1 MLSRAARSIG
11 LPGGRKIIP
20 CLPATSK
27 VRASFGPTGCSMG
40 VLIWRTAD
48 ESLVLQRFLDTQPEL
63 SQAPIGTF
71 RRWPSAARLRSP
83 DERLESSTASGFMR
97 SKPPL
102 LARSIASKGESNE
115 TVVAGGLIAFAEYSR
130 TPDCRAGAVRNSM
143 YHRPKYLENRA
154 QRRRAPVAHR
164 SSKHALG
171 LFLLYDSLPSP
182 EKQGI
187 FTHRDYAGSCCRS
200 REWALRALRRPLKCA
215 RSRNRFVSSTVNCE
229 HEHVDGSDTLGLTTQ
244 EAAPGRRLRSA
255 FSYHVLGYGRLSHLK
270 TETELEELLIY
281 PRCTPKAA

>member
-115 TVVAGGLIAFAEYSR
+115 TVVAGELIAFAEYSR
-130 TPDCRAGAVRNSM
+130 TPDCAGAVRNSM

-187 FTHRDYAGSCCRS
+187 FTHRDYAGSCCKEQGVGTQSAPPPVEMRKVAQS
-200 REWALRALRRPLKCA
+200 FRL
-215 RSRNRFVSSTVNCE
+215 
-229 HEHVDGSDTLGLTTQ
+229 VDG
-244 EAAPGRRLRSA
+244 
-255 FSYHVLGYGRLSHLK
+255 
-270 TETELEELLIY
+270 
-281 PRCTPKAA
+281 